1 MSLPKASQASAASAY
16 RRIAELI
23 ADDQC
28 VVLDGGTA
36 TELHGAGDRPG
47 DDEGLWGTRA
57 LVEAPEQVLDVHR
70 RYARIGC
77 DVISTNTW
85 GLPSALREDGPRL
98 WESTRPVHWM
108 DVARRGLG
116 LVREAI
122 DREGRAGECAVAFSL
137 NGEVDSPEGQ
147 ETIRLLTRPLEEEPP
162 DLILVETLS
171 LVGPSI
177 YVTVE
182 TLLETGL
189 PVWLSFRRCRHGVCG
204 VYGQHWGG
212 PEGDLFGRA
221 ARRFEE
227 MGVGALLINC
237 IPPDHVAGMVSW
249 LRDFTD
255 MPLGVYPNLGYL
267 TSDGWRF
274 DHQIT
279 GAEYAAMALEWREE
293 GAQII
298 GGCCGVGPDL
308 IAAARER
315 LANTKPGSRREDR
328 LVEANGAGLEAS
340 SKRIEPPRWRDLK
353 GRDLFP
359 LPVPEIA
366 VDEGVF
372 VPTQGSFLAWR
383 HLFEERL
390 GNRQRCLD
398 IGCGAGIL
406 TVQLALNGAAHVHA
420 IDIDQ
425 DAVDNTLA
433 NAFRNGV
440 ADRVTG
446 AAVDLYPWVP
456 EERYEL
462 IVASLY
468 QMPVDPAEQV
478 STHRPLDYWGR
489 NLLDHLIT
497 LLPEALAEDGVAYLM
512 QLSILSQERTAA
524 LLAERGFEAKVVDYS
539 FFEVTELFQRGREH
553 INHVEALTDAYH
565 LAFGGQDVMVAYL
578 LEVRRSSADS
588 ARPPSNGSESPV

>member
-1 MSLPKASQASAASAY
+1 MSSSPGAERISDLLAAG
-16 RRIAELI
+16 R
-23 ADDQC
+23 C
-28 VVLDGGTA
+28 VILDGGTA
-36 TELHGAGDRPG
+36 TELHGEGDTPG

-57 LVEAPEQVLDVHR
+57 LVHSPDQVLDVHR
-70 RYARIGC
+70 RYAQIGC

-85 GLPSALREDGPRL
+85 GLPSALRDDGPRL

-108 DVARRGLG
+108 DVARRGLQ
-116 LVREAI
+116 LVRAAI
-122 DREGRAGECAVAFSL
+122 DAEGRTGEVAIAFSL
-137 NGEVDSPEGQ
+137 NGDVDSPEGQ
-147 ETIRLLTRPLEEEPP
+147 ETIRLLSRPLVEDPP

-171 LVGPSI
+171 LVGPST
-177 YVTVE
+177 YVTIE
-182 TLLETGL
+182 TLLETGV

-237 IPPDHVAGMVSW
+237 IPPDHVAGMISW

-267 TSDGWRF
+267 TNAGWRS
-274 DHQIT
+274 DRQIT
-279 GAEYAAMALEWREE
+279 GEDYAEMALEWRGE

-298 GGCCGVGPDL
+298 GGCCGVGPEL

-315 LANTKPGSRREDR
+315 LADTEAGTRRPEP
-328 LVEANGAGLEAS
+328 LVRANGVPRAAEPATDTPAGWHDA
-340 SKRIEPPRWRDLK
+340 K
-353 GRDLFP
+353 GRRLFP
-359 LPVPEIA
+359 LPMPEIA
-366 VDEGVF
+366 VDDGVF

-383 HLFEERL
+383 HLFEERI

-398 IGCGAGIL
+398 IGCGSGIL
-406 TVQLALNGAAHVHA
+406 TVQLALNGASHVHA
-420 IDIDQ
+420 IDIDER
-425 DAVDNTLA
+425 AVSNTLA

-440 ADRVTG
+440 ADRVSG

-489 NLLDHLIT
+489 NLLDHLIAK
-497 LLPEALAEDGVAYLM
+497 LPEALAEDGVAYVM
-512 QLSILSQERTAA
+512 QLSILSQERTVA
-524 LLAERGFEAKVVDYS
+524 LLAEHGFEATVVDYS
-539 FFEVTELFQRGREH
+539 FFEVTELLRRGAEH
-553 INHVEALTDAYH
+553 IAAVEELTDAYH
-565 LAFGGQDVMVAYL
+565 LRFGDQSAVVAYL
-578 LEVRRSSADS
+578 LEVRR
-588 ARPPSNGSESPV
+588 RN

>member
-1 MSLPKASQASAASAY
+1 MKEMVRQAAPSSAY
-16 RRIAELI
+16 GRISEMI
-23 ADDQC
+23 AADRC

-36 TELHGAGDRPG
+36 TELHGAAGDRPG

-57 LVEAPEQVLDVHR
+57 LVHAPDQVLEVHR
-70 RYARIGC
+70 RYAQIGC

-85 GLPSALREDGPRL
+85 GLPSALRENGPRL

-108 DVARRGLG
+108 DVARRGLH

-122 DREGRAGECAVAFSL
+122 EDEGRTGECAVAFSL
-137 NGEVDSPEGQ
+137 NGEVDSTEGQ
-147 ETIRLLTRPLEEEPP
+147 ETIRLLSRPLEEDPP

-177 YVTVE
+177 YVTIE

-237 IPPDHVAGMVSW
+237 IPPDHVAGMISW

-267 TSDGWRF
+267 TNAGWSF
-274 DHQIT
+274 DRKIT
-279 GAEYAAMALEWREE
+279 GDEYGRMALDWRQE

-315 LANTKPGSRREDR
+315 LADTKPGNQRPEQ
-328 LVEANGAGLEAS
+328 LVEANGAGLEAPPATV
-340 SKRIEPPRWRDLK
+340 EPQPWRDPR
-353 GRDLFP
+353 GRELFP
-359 LPVPEIA
+359 LPVPELA

-383 HLFEERL
+383 HLFEDQL

-398 IGCGAGIL
+398 IGCGSGIL

-420 IDIDQ
+420 IDIDER
-425 DAVDNTLA
+425 AVANTLA

-440 ADRVTG
+440 ADRVSG

-497 LLPEALAEDGVAYLM
+497 KLPDALAEDGVAYLM

-524 LLAERGFEAKVVDYS
+524 LLAENGFEATVVDYS
-539 FFEVTELFQRGREH
+539 FFEVTDLFRRSSEH
-553 INHVEALTDAYH
+553 IQNVEELTDAYH
-565 LAFGGQDVMVAYL
+565 MRFGDQSVMVAYL
-578 LEVRRSSADS
+578 LEVRRK
-588 ARPPSNGSESPV
+588 N

>member
-1 MSLPKASQASAASAY
+1 MSETTSTASAY
-16 RRIAELI
+16 QRIAEMI
-23 ADDQC
+23 AADQC

-57 LVEAPEQVLDVHR
+57 LVQAPEQVVDVHR

-122 DREGRAGECAVAFSL
+122 EEEGRAGECAVAFSL

-147 ETIRLLTRPLEEEPP
+147 ETIRLLNRPLEEEPP

-237 IPPDHVAGMVSW
+237 IPPDHVSGMVSW

-274 DHQIT
+274 DHKIT
-279 GAEYAAMALEWREE
+279 GEAYADMALEWREE

-298 GGCCGVGPDL
+298 GGCCGVGPEL
-308 IAAARER
+308 IGAARER
-315 LANTKPGSRREDR
+315 LANTKPGSRRPEL
-328 LVEANGAGLEAS
+328 LVEANGAGLAAPSET
-340 SKRIEPPRWRDLK
+340 IEPPRWRDLK

-359 LPVPEIA
+359 LPLPEIA

-398 IGCGAGIL
+398 LGCGTGIL

-420 IDIDQ
+420 IDIDEA
-425 DAVDNTLA
+425 AVANTLA

-440 ADRVTG
+440 ADRVSG

-497 LLPEALAEDGVAYLM
+497 LLPEALAEDGVAYVM
-512 QLSILSQERTAA
+512 QLSILSQERTAS
-524 LLAERGFEAKVVDYS
+524 LLAEQGFEAKVVDYS
-539 FFEVTELFQRGREH
+539 FFEITDLFQRGSEH
-553 INHVEALTDAYH
+553 IKHVEELTDAYH
-565 LAFGGQDVMVAYL
+565 LSLGRQEVMVAYL
-578 LEVRRSSADS
+578 LEVRR
-588 ARPPSNGSESPV
+588 RN

>member
-1 MSLPKASQASAASAY
+1 VSGQMREMTTQATTASAY
-16 RRIAELI
+16 QRIADMI
-23 ADDQC
+23 AADRC

-57 LVEAPEQVLDVHR
+57 LVQAPEQVVDVHR
-70 RYARIGC
+70 RYAQIGC

-108 DVARRGLG
+108 DVARRGLR
-116 LVREAI
+116 LVHEAI
-122 DREGRAGECAVAFSL
+122 DKEGRGNECAVAFSL

-227 MGVGALLINC
+227 MGVSALLINC
-237 IPPDHVAGMVSW
+237 VPPDHVPGMVSW

-274 DHQIT
+274 DRQIT
-279 GAEYAAMALEWREE
+279 GEEYANMALEWREE

-298 GGCCGVGPDL
+298 GGCCGVGPEL

-315 LANTKPGSRREDR
+315 LANTKPGNRRPE
-328 LVEANGAGLEAS
+328 LAIAANGAGLEAPA
-340 SKRIEPPRWRDLK
+340 KTIEPPRWQDLK

-366 VDEGVF
+366 VDDGVF

-390 GNRQRCLD
+390 GSRQRCLD
-398 IGCGAGIL
+398 IGCGTGIL

-420 IDIDQ
+420 IDIDER
-425 DAVDNTLA
+425 AVANTLA

-440 ADRVTG
+440 ADRVSG

-468 QMPVDPAEQV
+468 QLPVDPAEQV

-489 NLLDHLIT
+489 NLLDHLIA

-524 LLAERGFEAKVVDYS
+524 LLAQAGFEAKVVDYS
-539 FFEVTELFQRGREH
+539 FFEVTELFQRGSEH
-553 INHVEALTDAYH
+553 IRHVEELTDAYH
-565 LAFGGQDVMVAYL
+565 LTFGDQEVMVAYL
-578 LEVRRSSADS
+578 LEVRR
-588 ARPPSNGSESPV
+588 RGG